1 MGSLRREVGFWAAV
15 GRLRLRDLLTW
26 EIAGGAVVGA
36 AASVLL
42 VRNTGLASREDLAGD
57 YLSLTPALLG
67 VVFAALALVVALM
80 SDSYLRL
87 LRGTGEGVLAF
98 LGPFMVVIGLQV
110 GTILA
115 VVAYRAFSGLVSL
128 QAEHWLFG
136 VVTALFAVSTLE
148 VVSLARNVLMH
159 GLARGRL
166 EEVTNLTAERE
177 ARQKHS
183 GA

>member
-15 GRLRLRDLLTW
+15 GRLRLRDLLTV
-26 EIAGGAVVGA
+26 EIAGGAVIGS
-36 AASVLL
+36 AASILL
-42 VRNTGLASREDLAGD
+42 VRNTNLAARQDLAGD

-80 SDSYLRL
+80 SDAYLQQ
-87 LRGTGEGVLAF
+87 LRGTSGGVLAF
-98 LGPFMVVIGLQV
+98 LSPFMVVIGLQV

-115 VVAYRAFSGLVSL
+115 VVGYRAFSGLATA

-136 VVTALFAVSTLE
+136 VITVLFAVSTLE
-148 VVSLARNVLMH
+148 VVALARNVLMH

-166 EEVTNLTAERE
+166 EQVTNLSAERE
-177 ARQKHS
+177 SRQKRS
-183 GA
+183 AT